1 MKVQVQHIYDST
13 MADKNAIVSNALQFN
28 IIAETETESPPQ
40 ELAITYDCYYDN
52 VLFYSSSKLPLIYYF
67 NKANWIKK
75 LTQNDNGYYYFD
87 PSKIKIKWI
96 ENNKLFETNTN
107 IGDSL
112 KIVAWSSSF
121 ILYQGEGELER
132 PATEDDLGKQ
142 YQLSMSAINLT
153 ISSDNELHS
162 DWTPKLINYHFWLN
176 KSTTN
181 YIDIPIAPLIFPDE
195 LVTFN
200 ENQEINNYDFNL
212 KLWIKN
218 NNKTFEIFALTSKLK
233 QIEGRYFLKEQN
245 GDNFKVSYKQATP
258 DDKITA
264 THILIPEKSFSD
276 AIAGTNQIEDENNYH
291 LFLTINCNPKNG
303 AVEVQ
308 GIKSFKYLTVINLI
322 YKEAPFFNLLTLP
335 ADKITWTLDKYHL
348 DLFPWQ
354 ALVDEAKI
362 TNMWYNAGSTLKFNL
377 SENQPQ
383 LCGRQLV
390 SYILYESENNSN
402 YNRVIELTDGTI
414 NDVAYTILRRGQQAE
429 NIRYGL
435 GIKTTYNDE
444 ILETPLNSILKI
456 DHSFRIGRVVNPV
469 VTIAN
474 CLTVEGRIQP
484 QLKID
489 DYGGNNKQDFNLL
502 LFSSLA
508 SLWRQEANAV
518 CQIQIQRSFNKDFLN
533 STINKIIIQKQ
544 DYSKID
550 WLNLDFSAS
559 PIILSDLEKTS
570 TIYIKAKI
578 SFVYGCQDNID
589 LISCETPIY
598 TYLGLEKLPTVS
610 YLKNQ
615 IGINTPG
622 LAENE
627 LIGITADAKKALIR
641 LLNSSRQYASVNV
654 NTRNLNEFIIN
665 CGSWDDAEF
674 GYSNFMI
681 QDNTIYVRQSISVSA
696 LTKEDWT
703 SKKLYAQSNSYNVR
717 TGKLVSTQYY
727 CINGK
732 SKEWSEK
739 AEICRN
745 LTTLYYYTDIAY
757 LQYQD
762 NAKEKFTVE
771 E

>member
-28 IIAETETESPPQ
+28 IIAETETESPPR
-40 ELAITYDCYYDN
+40 ELAITYDCYYDDI
-52 VLFYSSSKLPLIYYF
+52 LFYSSSKLPLIYYF
-67 NKANWIKK
+67 NEANWIKK
-75 LTQNDNGYYYFD
+75 LTQKNGYYYFD

-96 ENNKLFETNTN
+96 EGNELFETNTN
-107 IGDSL
+107 TGDSL

-121 ILYQGEGELER
+121 ILHQGEGELER

-142 YQLSMSAINLT
+142 YQLSMSATNLT
-153 ISSDNELHS
+153 ISSDNELHN

-195 LVTFN
+195 LVIFN
-200 ENQEINNYDFNL
+200 ENQEIDNYDFNL
-212 KLWIKN
+212 NLLIKN

-276 AIAGTNQIEDENNYH
+276 AIAGTNQTEDENNYH

-303 AVEVQ
+303 AVSVQ
-308 GIKSFKYLTVINLI
+308 GIENFKYLTVINLI
-322 YKEAPFFNLLTLP
+322 YKEAPFFNSLVLP

-348 DLFPWQ
+348 DLFSWQ

-362 TNMWYNAGSTLKFNL
+362 TNMWYNAGSTLRFNL

-383 LCGRQLV
+383 LCGRQLA

-429 NIRYGL
+429 NIKYGL
-435 GIKTTYNDE
+435 GIKTTYNGE

-456 DHSFRIGRVVNPV
+456 DYSFRIGRVVNPV

-508 SLWRQEANAV
+508 SLWSQKANAV
-518 CQIQIQRSFNKDFLN
+518 CQIQIQRSFNKDFLS
-533 STINKIIIQKQ
+533 STINEVIIQKQ

-550 WLNLDFSAS
+550 WFNLDFSAS

-674 GYSNFMI
+674 GYSNFMV
-681 QDNTIYVRQSISVSA
+681 QDNTIYARQSILVSA
-696 LTKEDWT
+696 LTEEDWT

-727 CINGK
+727 CINSK
-732 SKEWSEK
+732 SEEWSKK